1 MWRGPIVPRLL
12 WLVGH
17 RARQAPSHGI
27 PPRRPTAA
35 PGPARAVAEQARSR
49 TGTLPSPRLSQHGVD
64 FQRSRLGAEVMT
76 NLRATVIMKTDMS
89 DSTARLRQLPESD
102 VDVLFVEH
110 QSLVA
115 RAASSH
121 DGKIVKTD
129 GDGFWLVFPSVTS
142 AALAALAM
150 QSALRIA
157 QPNRGDDRL
166 AMRIVIVLG
175 DVLHQDGALV
185 GEAVV
190 LAARIEQLTP
200 PDEIYLSPSAWL
212 ATNHVE
218 VRTSFVES
226 FALKG
231 FDTPVPVYRVDPT
244 HRTQIFTDQYIIVS
258 DLKGFDA
265 FTAAQEVTVVE
276 RVLDQLLELVNRL
289 RSEFAGVNRGAA
301 GDSHCLTFSEAHVA
315 MAAAARLQETWALFQ
330 KREGHC
336 LPINIAVH
344 RGTLHAFRPYLYGL
358 DMSIVANVERATSSL
373 ITGDGVFVTA
383 RVRDQLAGT
392 PWYQR
397 LQPVELPRRP
407 KRLEKLPIF
416 HLV

>member
-1 MWRGPIVPRLL
+1 
-12 WLVGH
+12 
-17 RARQAPSHGI
+17 
-27 PPRRPTAA
+27 
-35 PGPARAVAEQARSR
+35 
-49 TGTLPSPRLSQHGVD
+49 
-64 FQRSRLGAEVMT
+64 MT

>member
-1 MWRGPIVPRLL
+1 
-12 WLVGH
+12 
-17 RARQAPSHGI
+17 
-27 PPRRPTAA
+27 
-35 PGPARAVAEQARSR
+35 
-49 TGTLPSPRLSQHGVD
+49 
-64 FQRSRLGAEVMT
+64 MT
-76 NLRATVIMKTDMS
+76 NLRATVIMKTDIS
-89 DSTARLRQLPESD
+89 GSTARLRQLPESD
-102 VDVLFVEH
+102 LSVLFAEH

-115 RAASSH
+115 GAAASH
-121 DGKIVKTD
+121 EGKIVKTE

-150 QSALRIA
+150 QSSLRLA

-166 AMRIVIVLG
+166 AMRIVIALG

-218 VRTSFVES
+218 VPTSFVEA
-226 FALKG
+226 FVFKG

-244 HRTQIFTDQYIIVS
+244 HRTQLFTDQYIMIS

-265 FTAAQEVTVVE
+265 FTAAQGVTVVE

-289 RSEFAGVNRGAA
+289 RLDFGCVNRGAA
-301 GDSHCLTFSEAHVA
+301 GDSHCLTFTEAHVA
-315 MAAAARLQETWALFQ
+315 MAAAERFREVWRLFQ
-330 KREGHC
+330 NQQGYR
-336 LPINIAVH
+336 LPINIAMH
-344 RGTLHAFRPYLYGL
+344 KGTLHAFRSYLYGA
-358 DMSIVANVERATSSL
+358 DMSIAVNVESATSSL
-373 ITGDGVFVTA
+373 VTGDGVFVTE
-383 RVRDQLAGT
+383 RVREQLAAT

-407 KRLEKLPIF
+407 KRLEKIPVF
-416 HLV
+416 QLV

>member
-1 MWRGPIVPRLL
+1 V
-12 WLVGH
+12 
-17 RARQAPSHGI
+17 
-27 PPRRPTAA
+27 
-35 PGPARAVAEQARSR
+35 
-49 TGTLPSPRLSQHGVD
+49 PSPRCRRAQTGVSIPIDPHQNAAPNRHASLPPRVARPEVD
-64 FQRSRLGAEVMT
+64 FQRSRFGAEVMT

-89 DSTARLRQLPESD
+89 GSTARLRQLPESD
-102 VDVLFVEH
+102 VGVLFVEH

-121 DGKIVKTD
+121 DGKIVKTE

-150 QSALRIA
+150 QSALRLA

-175 DVLHQDGALV
+175 DVLHQDNVLV

-244 HRTQIFTDQYIIVS
+244 HRTQIFTDQYIMVS

-265 FTAAQEVTVVE
+265 FTAAQGVTVVE
-276 RVLDQLLELVNRL
+276 RALDQLLELVNRL
-289 RSEFAGVNRGAA
+289 RSEFTGVNRGAA
-301 GDSHCLTFSEAHVA
+301 GDSHCLTFSEAPVA
-315 MAAAARLQETWALFQ
+315 MAAAARLQEAWMLFQ
-330 KREGHC
+330 KQEGYC

-344 RGTLHAFRPYLYGL
+344 KGTLHAFRSYLYGL

-373 ITGDGVFVTA
+373 ITGDGVFVTE
-383 RVRDQLAGT
+383 RVRDQLTGT
-392 PWYQR
+392 HWYQR
-397 LQPVELPRRP
+397 LQPVELSRRP
-407 KRLEKLPIF
+407 QRLEQILIF

>member
-1 MWRGPIVPRLL
+1 MG
-12 WLVGH
+12 
-17 RARQAPSHGI
+17 
-27 PPRRPTAA
+27 
-35 PGPARAVAEQARSR
+35 
-49 TGTLPSPRLSQHGVD
+49 
-64 FQRSRLGAEVMT
+64 
-76 NLRATVIMKTDMS
+76 
-89 DSTARLRQLPESD
+89 
-102 VDVLFVEH
+102 VLFVEH

-121 DGKIVKTD
+121 DGKIVKTE

-150 QSALRIA
+150 QSALRLA

-175 DVLHQDGALV
+175 DVLHQDGVLV

-244 HRTQIFTDQYIIVS
+244 HRTQIFTDQYIMVS

-265 FTAAQEVTVVE
+265 FTAAQGGDGSRARPRPPSGT
-276 RVLDQLLELVNRL
+276 RQ
-289 RSEFAGVNRGAA
+289 SAA
-301 GDSHCLTFSEAHVA
+301 LG
-315 MAAAARLQETWALFQ
+315 
-330 KREGHC
+330 
-336 LPINIAVH
+336 VH
-344 RGTLHAFRPYLYGL
+344 RRKPGCRWRL
-358 DMSIVANVERATSSL
+358 SL
-373 ITGDGVFVTA
+373 PHLLGGSCGHGGGGP
-383 RVRDQLAGT
+383 LAGGVDAIPET
-392 PWYQR
+392 R
-397 LQPVELPRRP
+397 GILPA
-407 KRLEKLPIF
+407 
-416 HLV
+416 HQHGSA